1 MGRWLSGLMLL
12 VMLPAQGLAEG
23 SPHYLWFEYAAGGD
37 ELVDPD
43 SGRSLRAGELIQISY
58 GYKFF
63 SEQLPQWRVD
73 LRGGFKFWAIDI
85 EGGDAVFYRF
95 PLEVAFNRSL
105 GDKFSLGF
113 GATYHV
119 NPSYRLEAGP
129 VDDSI
134 DFDNAFGGFLSA
146 QYEAT
151 KSFAFGLRYLHI
163 KYDKDGATFRLPN
176 GDLEDEIDGTSTG
189 VYMTYSF

>member
-1 MGRWLSGLMLL
+1 MLL
-12 VMLPAQGLAEG
+12 VLLVLLSAQAIAEG

-43 SGRSLRAGELIQISY
+43 SSRSLRAGELIQISY
-58 GYKFF
+58 GYKFV
-63 SEQLPQWRVD
+63 SEELPHWTVD
-73 LRGGFKFWAIDI
+73 LRAGFKFSMVDV

-95 PLEVAFNRSL
+95 PLEVAFNRTL
-105 GDKFSLGF
+105 GDKFGVGF

-134 DFDNAFGGFLSA
+134 DFDGAFGGFLSA
-146 QYEAT
+146 QYQAT
-151 KSFAFGLRYLHI
+151 ASFAFGLRYLSI

-189 VYMTYSF
+189 VYMTYTF